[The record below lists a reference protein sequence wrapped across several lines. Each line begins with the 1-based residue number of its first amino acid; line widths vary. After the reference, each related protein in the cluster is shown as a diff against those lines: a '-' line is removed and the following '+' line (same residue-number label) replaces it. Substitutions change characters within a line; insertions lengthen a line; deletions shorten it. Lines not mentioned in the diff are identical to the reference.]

1 MGGTAAA
8 YGVARAS
15 LAPENAA
22 PPYFGHRRG
31 SAALA
36 AAASKPHA
44 NWPEACVLADGLWT
58 TGCQVAICKKLREVA
73 ERNVDKHSEIRRK
86 LEQDFERLQEEREAE
101 CAERKLL
108 RQNELEEVAQ
118 RKEEAEC
125 AQLERELQYE
135 RDRKEQRRKELW
147 RKELRRKELEEIAQ
161 RKQEKDEQERLQQ
174 MCEAKRRDERTGL
187 GLLELLDGGAV
198 QERLVQFIM
207 REPEPEPELET
218 EPEPETCPASHDMNC
233 GPGCLICEG
242 TCLVRRRA
250 VPAGGAQAAVRKRAI
265 SVPVKAVV
273 GLMLTNTTAQNALST
288 EFVWS
293 WLCDE
298 FWADKVFVP
307 EQARELQRGRRSK
320 EAFQFAVLDST
331 RACITMA
338 ELTARVWQTR
348 VKPAAGAARMSGDAW
363 QQGQPTSNAAV
374 YNADGTGDMEAGHG
388 FRPYAMFK
396 RQFVWRFAH
405 DSGDREGTYVQAR
418 PHGGAVPAWRPKRA
432 IVRHPY
438 NWVRMPAVIV
448 VMRLHANHCAACPG
462 LATRRSVIVVRI
474 LVDAAERRR
483 RRDGGEQHTKQQ
495 QARYTVT
502 YE

>member
-218 EPEPETCPASHDMNC
+218 EPEPETCPTSHDMNC

-298 FWADKVFVP
+298 FWADKVLD
-307 EQARELQRGRRSK
+307 EGSDH
-320 EAFQFAVLDST
+320 EADPDQST
-331 RACITMA
+331 GYT
-338 ELTARVWQTR
+338 L
-348 VKPAAGAARMSGDAW
+348 
-363 QQGQPTSNAAV
+363 
-374 YNADGTGDMEAGHG
+374 HG
-388 FRPYAMFK
+388 STT
-396 RQFVWRFAH
+396 VN
-405 DSGDREGTYVQAR
+405 
-418 PHGGAVPAWRPKRA
+418 HGGTLGAIAICPSICTLNSSSDLLIVPRGHAVTFPTPHQWLDDLNLGWEALLGKDRALEQKRWSQ
-432 IVRHPY
+432 
-438 NWVRMPAVIV
+438 WVS
-448 VMRLHANHCAACPG
+448 G
-462 LATRRSVIVVRI
+462 SSV
-474 LVDAAERRR
+474 
-483 RRDGGEQHTKQQ
+483 
-495 QARYTVT
+495 
-502 YE
+502 